1 MSFLD
6 DLRYRYN
13 LFNAAERLISLI
25 VVCFILP
32 FILDTLLFLM
42 DLPRGTFVSWFELR
56 PEWWSL
62 LYRPWT
68 FITYSFFHAGFFHLF
83 WNMLLLYYM
92 GQFLLNLFKPSM
104 FYNVYFLGVLAGG
117 LLFLLSYRLFPAF
130 SLQTPP
136 LIGAS
141 AGVMAVLIF
150 MATYSPDQIIRL
162 FIFNIPLKY
171 LAIGFVVL
179 DIIQIPYGNA
189 GGHLAHLGGAGLGFV
204 YARQL
209 LSGKDIGTGFENL
222 WRGLVQMFRPKP
234 LKTVYKNTSASAP
247 KKDSYPDQASIDKIL
262 DKISQ
267 SGYDSLSAK
276 EKEILFKA
284 GKK

>member
-1 MSFLD
+1 MGFLD
-6 DLRYRYN
+6 DLRYRYSQ
-13 LFNAAERLISLI
+13 FNAAERLIALI
-25 VVCFILP
+25 VLCFILP
-32 FILDTLLFLM
+32 FFLDTLLFLLA
-42 DLPRGTFVSWFELR
+42 LPQGTFVSWFELL

-92 GQFLLNLFKPSM
+92 GQFLLNLFRPSM

-117 LLFLLSYRLFPAF
+117 ILFLLSYRIFPVF
-130 SLQTPP
+130 SSQTPP

-141 AGVMAVLIF
+141 AGVMAVLVF

-179 DIIQIPYGNA
+179 DLIQIPYGNA

-209 LSGKDIGTGFENL
+209 LNGTDIGSGFENL
-222 WRGLVQMFRPKP
+222 WRGFFGLFKPKP
-234 LKTVYKNTSASAP
+234 LRTVHRNTVTKPQASKNT
-247 KKDSYPDQASIDKIL
+247 DQETIDKIL

-267 SGYDSLSAK
+267 SGYDSLSKK

-284 GKK
+284 GQK

>member
-1 MSFLD
+1 MGFWG
-6 DLRYRYN
+6 DLQYRYTQ
-13 LFNAAERLISLI
+13 FNAAERLISLI
-25 VVCFILP
+25 VLCFIIP
-32 FILDTLLFLM
+32 FFLDTLLYLLAF
-42 DLPRGTFVSWFELR
+42 PRGTFISWFELV
-56 PEWWSL
+56 PEWWSF

-68 FITYSFFHAGFFHLF
+68 FFTYSFFHAGFFHLF
-83 WNMLLLYYM
+83 WNMLILYYM
-92 GQFLLNLFKPSM
+92 GQFLLNLFRPSM

-117 LLFLLSYRLFPAF
+117 LLFLVSYRLFPVF
-130 SLQTPP
+130 SSQTPP

-141 AGVMAVLIF
+141 AGVMAVLVF
-150 MATYSPDQIIRL
+150 MASYSPDQIIRF

-189 GGHLAHLGGAGLGFV
+189 GGHIAHLGGAALGFV

-209 LSGKDIGTGFENL
+209 INGTDIGIPFEQL
-222 WRGLVQMFRPKP
+222 WRSVLGWFKPKP
-234 LKTVYKNTSASAP
+234 LKTVYKNTTGAARKSSH
-247 KKDSYPDQASIDKIL
+247 PDQETIDKIL

-267 SGYDSLSAK
+267 SGYDSLNAK